1 MDDLTDKQYELYLA
15 IKYYINKYGYS
26 PSIRELCKV
35 VCNNSPATVLSKLK
49 ELKKKGYISYISGQ
63 NITIRVLK

>member
-1 MDDLTDKQYELYLA
+1 MSELTSKQEELYLA

-26 PSIRELCKV
+26 PSIRDLCKV

-49 ELKKKGYISYISGQ
+49 GLKKKGYISYIP
-63 NITIRVLK
+63 NKNRTIRIIK